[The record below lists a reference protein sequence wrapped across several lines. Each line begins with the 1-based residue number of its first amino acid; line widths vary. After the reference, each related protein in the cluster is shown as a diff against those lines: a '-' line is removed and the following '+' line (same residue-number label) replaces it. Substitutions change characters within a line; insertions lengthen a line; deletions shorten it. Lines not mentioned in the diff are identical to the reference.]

1 VQNDRHDFA
10 TRQEV
15 DALANV
21 VSADMRELRRDIVP
35 TVREAVK
42 DAIRDALADPEI
54 SRRVYAE
61 LSRHASDNLAQW
73 IGRRV
78 LVFVAAML
86 VSATVA
92 WAAMTGRLK

>member
-1 VQNDRHDFA
+1 MTDRDQA
-10 TRQEV
+10 TRAEV
-15 DALANV
+15 DALANIM
-21 VSADMRELRRDIVP
+21 SADMRELRRDIVP
-35 TVREAVK
+35 TVHAAVK
-42 DAIRDALADPEI
+42 EAIKDALADPEI

-86 VSATVA
+86 VSASVA
-92 WAAMTGRLK
+92 WAALTGRLK